1 MHCQS
6 FAAVC
11 AAILIGVA
19 VGMPADAAAL
29 KRVPY
34 SEVKIEL
41 AKAFKGDPAFTAMR
55 KAFADAVAKKDAN
68 ALFAL
73 VGPVF
78 LWTKGGLVA
87 DQCDLGR
94 DALHNFKVVFNF
106 REMGKDTD
114 GGVEGGPSWDELA
127 TYATDETTY
136 SQNDNLVC
144 TPTVATLAD
153 DTIFDQARKK
163 IDPND
168 GGVDWYFTLADS
180 TPVAKAPADSGAPI
194 GKVGKV
200 ALPVLG
206 RHPPSP
212 EDKPVTPTHYEVL
225 MPNGRTGW
233 IPASAARPL
242 EGNQLCF
249 AKTPQRDW
257 KIVTLD
263 EPQEQ
268 GPPDEQ

>member
-1 MHCQS
+1 MHRQS
-6 FAAVC
+6 FAAVS
-11 AAILIGVA
+11 AAILIGVS
-19 VGMPADAAAL
+19 VGTPADAAAL

-34 SEVKIEL
+34 SEVKVEL
-41 AKAFKGDPAFTAMR
+41 AEAFTGDPAFTAMR

-78 LWTKGGLVA
+78 LWTREQVVDA
-87 DQCDLGR
+87 QYDRGR

-127 TYATDETTY
+127 TFATDPTTY
-136 SQNDNLVC
+136 SLTDNLIC
-144 TPTVATLAD
+144 TPTSATIAD
-153 DTIFDQARKK
+153 DNVFDQANNK
-163 IDPND
+163 IDPNND
-168 GGVDWYFTLADS
+168 SAEWYFTVADS
-180 TPVAKAPADSGAPI
+180 TSVAKAPGDTGPPV

-206 RHPPSP
+206 QHPPSP
-212 EDKPVTPTHYEVL
+212 EDKPVTPTHFEVL
-225 MPNGRTGW
+225 MPSGRTGW
-233 IPASAARPL
+233 IPASAVRPL
-242 EGNQLCF
+242 GGKQLCF
-249 AKTPQRDW
+249 AKTVNGEW

-268 GPPDEQ
+268 EPEQQ

>member
-1 MHCQS
+1 MHRRS
-6 FAAVC
+6 FAAVP
-11 AAILIGVA
+11 AVILIGVA
-19 VGMPADAAAL
+19 AATPADAAL
-29 KRVPY
+29 KKVPY
-34 SEVKIEL
+34 PEVKVALSEP
-41 AKAFKGDPAFTAMR
+41 FKGDAAFTAMR
-55 KAFADAVAKKDAN
+55 KAFSDAVAKKDAN

-73 VGPVF
+73 VGPIF
-78 LWTKGGLVA
+78 LWTKGGVVA
-87 DQCDLGR
+87 GDYDRSR

-114 GGVEGGPSWDELA
+114 GGVEGGPAWDELA
-127 TYATDETTY
+127 TYATDQTTY
-136 SQNDNLVC
+136 SLNDNLVC
-144 TPTVATLAD
+144 TPTAATFAD
-153 DTIFDQARKK
+153 DKVFEQAQSK

-168 GGVDWYFTLADS
+168 EGIDWYFTLADS
-180 TPVAKAPADSGAPI
+180 TPVAKSPGDSGAPI

-200 ALPVLG
+200 ALPVLS

-225 MPNGRTGW
+225 MPSGRTGW
-233 IPASAARPL
+233 IAASAARAI

-249 AKTPQRDW
+249 AKTPKGDW

-268 GPPDEQ
+268 EPEQQ